1 MEKDKPKD
9 LMNVLRA
16 GKNISQAVEKLKTR
30 I

>member
-9 LMNVLRA
+9 LMNVPRV
-16 GKNISQAVEKLKTR
+16 GKNISQAVEKLETR